1 MHEYEIRIL
10 SQGHTLA
17 IIEEVHLNDHS
28 AVRAGQKAAA
38 GRKFEVWRG
47 LDCIYGISN
56 TPRGPEPGHLSR

>member
-10 SQGHTLA
+10 SQGHTLT

-47 LDCIYGISN
+47 LDCVYGTSN
-56 TPRGPEPGHLSR
+56 MPRNPEPPHLSR